1 MKSLIILL
9 ISLTS
14 FFTFGQSIAREWN
27 EAVLTGI
34 RNDFARPTVHA
45 RNLFHSS
52 VLMYDAWALFDDE
65 AQTFF
70 LDKKLGNFL
79 TPFDGF
85 DPSESIEISRE
96 KIISYALFRLIK
108 HRFKNSPGLD
118 NIEEAINQIM
128 LSHEFDINFTS
139 TDYSAGNAAALG
151 NYMAQQMIAFGLQD
165 GSNES
170 NDYVNRFYEPINLF
184 LDTELPGNPN
194 IVYPNNWQPLK
205 IDDFI
210 DQSGNAIPGGT
221 PEHLSPEW
229 GLVTP
234 FSLTEEDATI
244 LERNNQEYKIYNN
257 IAEPSYIK
265 NGLGIEDPYKWG
277 FAMVSV
283 WASHL
288 GIQNDTIID
297 ISPRRIGNSTLF
309 PEDFDE
315 YKEFY
320 NFIDGGDLGSGWT
333 LNPVTNLPYEEQ
345 MVKRSDYTR
354 VLAEFWADGPDS
366 ETPPGHWFT
375 ILNYVNDQPSLVK
388 KFKGE
393 GEILSDLEW
402 DVKAYFILGGAM
414 HDAAISAWSNKGYYD
429 YIRPISAIR
438 YLADRGQSTDVN
450 LPNYHLHG
458 IPLIEGYIELV
469 DIDDPLAGSTQQNLN
484 KIKLYTWRGPKFI
497 NDPDF
502 DTAGVGWIMAEDWLP
517 YQRPTFVT
525 PPFAGFVSGHS
536 TFSRTAAEVLTLFTG
551 SEFFPGGIGV
561 FEIKQYDFLLFE
573 TGPTQDMELQWATY
587 KDASEQTSLSRIW
600 GGIHPAIDD
609 IPGRKMGEKI
619 GIQAFDFGEKCF
631 EGLNILEPIVFPNPA
646 GDFITILYEETTPLN
661 CVIFDTFGRKIYSTT
676 ATFDKSGNFTVD
688 VSSLQPGI
696 YIIALQDG
704 NKENVFAKRFI
715 KN

>member
-1 MKSLIILL
+1 
-9 ISLTS
+9 
-14 FFTFGQSIAREWN
+14 
-27 EAVLTGI
+27 
-34 RNDFARPTVHA
+34 
-45 RNLFHSS
+45 
-52 VLMYDAWALFDDE
+52 
-65 AQTFF
+65 
-70 LDKKLGNFL
+70 
-79 TPFDGF
+79 
-85 DPSESIEISRE
+85 
-96 KIISYALFRLIK
+96 
-108 HRFKNSPGLD
+108 
-118 NIEEAINQIM
+118 
-128 LSHEFDINFTS
+128 
-139 TDYSAGNAAALG
+139 
-151 NYMAQQMIAFGLQD
+151 
-165 GSNES
+165 
-170 NDYVNRFYEPINLF
+170 
-184 LDTELPGNPN
+184 
-194 IVYPNNWQPLK
+194 
-205 IDDFI
+205 
-210 DQSGNAIPGGT
+210 
-221 PEHLSPEW
+221 
-229 GLVTP
+229 
-234 FSLTEEDATI
+234 
-244 LERNNQEYKIYNN
+244 
-257 IAEPSYIK
+257 
-265 NGLGIEDPYKWG
+265 
-277 FAMVSV
+277 
-283 WASHL
+283 
-288 GIQNDTIID
+288 
-297 ISPRRIGNSTLF
+297 
-309 PEDFDE
+309 
-315 YKEFY
+315 
-320 NFIDGGDLGSGWT
+320 
-333 LNPVTNLPYEEQ
+333 
-345 MVKRSDYTR
+345 
-354 VLAEFWADGPDS
+354 
-366 ETPPGHWFT
+366 
-375 ILNYVNDQPSLVK
+375 
-388 KFKGE
+388 
-393 GEILSDLEW
+393 
-402 DVKAYFILGGAM
+402 M

-587 KDASEQTSLSRIW
+587 RDASEQTSLSRIW

>member
-450 LPNYHLHG
+450 LPN
-458 IPLIEGYIELV
+458 
-469 DIDDPLAGSTQQNLN
+469 
-484 KIKLYTWRGPKFI
+484 
-497 NDPDF
+497 
-502 DTAGVGWIMAEDWLP
+502 
-517 YQRPTFVT
+517 
-525 PPFAGFVSGHS
+525 
-536 TFSRTAAEVLTLFTG
+536 
-551 SEFFPGGIGV
+551 
-561 FEIKQYDFLLFE
+561 
-573 TGPTQDMELQWATY
+573 
-587 KDASEQTSLSRIW
+587 
-600 GGIHPAIDD
+600 
-609 IPGRKMGEKI
+609 
-619 GIQAFDFGEKCF
+619 
-631 EGLNILEPIVFPNPA
+631 
-646 GDFITILYEETTPLN
+646 
-661 CVIFDTFGRKIYSTT
+661 
-676 ATFDKSGNFTVD
+676 
-688 VSSLQPGI
+688 
-696 YIIALQDG
+696 
-704 NKENVFAKRFI
+704 
-715 KN
+715 